1 MTKEFIKWNKEIPA
15 ALQEILDKVTVEF
28 AKIELERT
36 ERQKDL
42 DTIAN
47 LQRELDVLST
57 DLSYAVEA
65 NRALSNKLNTLSAII
80 NDVKN
85 AVKNV

>member
-28 AKIELERT
+28 AKFELERA